1 MFDIDKLTRDNI
13 RRLKPYRSAR
23 DEFKGEA
30 QVWLDANENPFETG
44 LNRYPDPMQR
54 ALKEKISAIKKV
66 HPSNIFLGNGSDEAI
81 DLLMRAFCVPGRDRI
96 MLFPPTYGMY
106 TVSADINDVAVTEM
120 PLDENFQIPVE
131 KVLPR
136 LRDERLKML
145 FICSPNNPTGNLI
158 PAEQIRALAENFHGL
173 VVVDEAYIDFA
184 LSGGMLRHLEAI
196 PNMVVLQT
204 FSKAWGMAGIRLGMA
219 FAGPAVIAVLNKIK
233 PPYNV
238 NGLTQKAALAR
249 LDRLSGKAAEI
260 RNLIRERERL
270 RGELEKLPPVVR
282 VFPSDANFLLVR
294 FTDAGRIYRQLAQ
307 KGVVVRDRSKMVPG
321 CLRISV
327 GTGEENQRLL
337 DELRSLDS

>member
-1 MFDIDKLTRDNI
+1 MFDIDKLTRENI

-23 DEFKGEA
+23 DEYKGEA
-30 QVWLDANENPFETG
+30 QVWLDANENPFESG

-66 HPSNIFLGNGSDEAI
+66 DPQNIFLGNGSDEAI

-106 TVSADINDVAVTEM
+106 TVSAAINDVALAEV
-120 PLDENFQIPVE
+120 PLDDSFQISLE
-131 KVLPR
+131 KVVPL
-136 LRDERLKML
+136 LADERLKMV

-158 PAEQIRALAENFHGL
+158 PAEQIRTLAQNFHGL

-184 LSGGMLRHLEAI
+184 RTGGMLPHLKEI

-219 FAGPAVIAVLNKIK
+219 FAGQAVIAVLNKIK

-238 NGLTQKAALAR
+238 NGLTQKAALTK
-249 LDRLSGKAAEI
+249 LDRLSGKAEEI
-260 RNLIRERERL
+260 RSMIRERDRL
-270 RGELEKLPPVVR
+270 QRELQKLPPVLR

-307 KGVVVRDRSKMVPG
+307 KGVVVRDRSKVVPG

-327 GTGEENQRLL
+327 GTEKENQRLL
-337 DELRSLDS
+337 DELKALD